1 MHRTNTVSAVTGLRW
16 LAPLLLCT
24 LLAGCGSVS
33 APAEGLRAVRK
44 DRLVQVTLFATSQVN
59 PTPSGQTR
67 PVQVCIYLVS
77 SPTWQPPPWTDENK
91 CQSGEAS
98 FSVIGNERRI
108 VPPGQSVQVRLT
120 MASNKE
126 GWLLVDPD
134 FRRSTGTPAPL
145 RLKVDP
151 GEYSFHS
158 VILDGIRV
166 RDGALTPTNSA
177 TTAPVALPVRTPSAS
192 RKSP

>member
-16 LAPLLLCT
+16 LASLLLCT

-59 PTPSGQTR
+59 PTPSGQAR
-67 PVQVCIYLVS
+67 PVQVCLYLVS
-77 SPTWQPPPWTDENK
+77 SPTWQPPPWTDETK
-91 CQSGEAS
+91 CQSSETS

-108 VPPGQSVQVRLT
+108 VAPGQSVQVRFT

-134 FRRSTGTPAPL
+134 FRRSTGTPSPL
-145 RLKVDP
+145 RVKVEP

-158 VILDGIRV
+158 LILDGTRV
-166 RDGALTPTNSA
+166 RDGALAPTTSA
-177 TTAPVALPVRTPSAS
+177 APAPLAPPGRSPSPS
-192 RKSP
+192 RKTP